1 MRALTRAFAE
11 CICTRSPNKLDALGA
26 QRVRQ
31 LRKKLVDKGMLF
43 ERASERILFSVAMH
57 RDRIEDARHSANPRA
72 AAAKEHIPQTVI
84 LAHHMFFP

>member
-1 MRALTRAFAE
+1 
-11 CICTRSPNKLDALGA
+11 
-26 QRVRQ
+26 
-31 LRKKLVDKGMLF
+31 MLF

-72 AAAKEHIPQTVI
+72 AAAREHIPQTVI